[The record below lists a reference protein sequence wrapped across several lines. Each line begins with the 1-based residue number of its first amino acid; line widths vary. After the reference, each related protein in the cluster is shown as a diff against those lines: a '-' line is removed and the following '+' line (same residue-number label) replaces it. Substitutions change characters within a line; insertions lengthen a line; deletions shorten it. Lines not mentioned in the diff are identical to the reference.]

1 MTKCYPQN
9 AEKNY
14 QCNKASEYSH
24 TLHQK
29 QRTKKNI
36 ALVNTENGEVITM
49 YYSNPNKCI
58 HCSQSSVPIKCY
70 PFAIQSSLNKL
81 IIQYCSV
88 S

>member
-24 TLHQK
+24 TLHQR

-49 YYSNPNKCI
+49 YYSNQKNVYIAVILVCR
-58 HCSQSSVPIKCY
+58 
-70 PFAIQSSLNKL
+70 LNVIRL
-81 IIQYCSV
+81 LSNQISIN
-88 S
+88 